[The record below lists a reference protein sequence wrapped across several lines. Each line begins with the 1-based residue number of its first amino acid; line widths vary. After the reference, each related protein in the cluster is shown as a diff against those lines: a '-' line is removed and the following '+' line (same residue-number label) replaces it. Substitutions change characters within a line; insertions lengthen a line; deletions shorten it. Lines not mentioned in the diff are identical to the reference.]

1 MLLKL
6 CIIELITNKKLPQ
19 KKKIFNLSSK
29 KFSSLIN
36 EFNIK
41 EINKNIAEM
50 ENADG
55 NKNKP
60 I

>member
-6 CIIELITNKKLPQ
+6 CIIELITNKKLPK
-19 KKKIFNLSSK
+19 KKKILNLSSK

-41 EINKNIAEM
+41 EISKNIADM

>member
-1 MLLKL
+1 M
-6 CIIELITNKKLPQ
+6 INKKLP
-19 KKKIFNLSSK
+19 KKKNTFNLSLK
-29 KFSSLIN
+29 KFSSLLN

-41 EINKNIAEM
+41 EISKNIADI

>member
-1 MLLKL
+1 MLIKL

-19 KKKIFNLSSK
+19 KKKILNLSSK
-29 KFSSLIN
+29 KFFSLIN

-50 ENADG
+50 ENAEG